1 MKNILALSLV
11 LYGND
16 YIDRFFKFTFK
27 TIIKNINN
35 LNKIKKFNI
44 KFIISTDNDSLK
56 KIKDNI
62 ETQINADI
70 RFLLINNIKDKYY
83 SVTKEQLCHLK
94 ITQDE
99 NIEYL
104 IFLYADIIFSQDSFK
119 NSIKYLVKNKK
130 TKAIC
135 TFALLLNEKN
145 KKFKKF
151 FYCLLRKKEDHL
163 KLLVSNKNM
172 IDKYH
177 QSFEENKLNFN
188 RSFFYLISNKNLFIK
203 TFHYHP
209 LIIRPNKKIRLE
221 NIEKQ
226 VYTLDNKFISKY
238 FLFNEIYVEEN
249 LKKVSSFSFDY
260 KSRFKFNKYENKISK
275 NLLREFNSL
284 FFALSAHEKTEIEN
298 QLFLSNT
305 INYTNDTSKN
315 NFFSNKLQH
324 TEIHNKYINIM
335 KKNTNSI
342 ALFSAINALIKNIK
356 PNYIVILFY
365 FLLLIVKFII
375 FKKYIIKVF
384 EILYKKKI
392 IMLNMKELNLI
403 CAILYATYIK
413 TILKKYFIIK

>member
-11 LYGND
+11 LYGDD

-44 KFIISTDNDSLK
+44 KFIISTDNGSLK

-62 ETQINADI
+62 ESQIKAEI
-70 RFLLINNIKDKYY
+70 RFLLINDIKDKYY
-83 SVTKEQLCHLK
+83 SVTKEQLYHLK
-94 ITQDE
+94 ISQDE

-119 NSIKYLVKNKK
+119 NSIKYLVKNKR

-145 KKFKKF
+145 KKFKTF
-151 FYCLLRKKEDHL
+151 FNCLLKKNEDHL

-177 QSFEENKLNFN
+177 QTFEENKLNFN

-209 LIIRPNKKIRLE
+209 LIIRPDKKINLD
-221 NIEKQ
+221 NIEKKI
-226 VYTLDNKFISKY
+226 YTLDNKFISEY
-238 FLFNEIYVEEN
+238 FLFNKIYVEKN
-249 LKKVSSFSFDY
+249 LKKISSFSFDY
-260 KSRFKFNKYENKISK
+260 KSRVKFKKYKNKISR
-275 NLLREFNSL
+275 NLLREFNSVFL
-284 FFALSAHEKTEIEN
+284 AVSAYEKTEIEN

-305 INYTNDTSKN
+305 IYYTNDTSKN

-324 TEIHNKYINIM
+324 KEIHNKYTNTI
-335 KKNTNSI
+335 KKNTNLI
-342 ALFSAINALIKNIK
+342 ALFFTINDLIKNTK

-365 FLLLIVKFII
+365 LLLFTMKPIFLNKYMLNVLKKNFQINNFKNIKYLNQMSALLYAMYIKTI
-375 FKKYIIKVF
+375 FKKYFTIK
-384 EILYKKKI
+384 
-392 IMLNMKELNLI
+392 
-403 CAILYATYIK
+403 
-413 TILKKYFIIK
+413 

>member
-11 LYGND
+11 LYGDD

-44 KFIISTDNDSLK
+44 KFIISTDNGSLK

-62 ETQINADI
+62 ESQINAET
-70 RFLLINNIKDKYY
+70 RFLLINDIKDKYY
-83 SVTKEQLCHLK
+83 SVTKEQLYHLK

-119 NSIKYLVKNKK
+119 NSIKHLVKNKR

-145 KKFKKF
+145 KKFKNF
-151 FYCLLRKKEDHL
+151 FYCLLKKKEDHL

-209 LIIRPNKKIRLE
+209 LIIRPNKKIKLE

-226 VYTLDNKFISKY
+226 IYTLDNKFISKY

-249 LKKVSSFSFDY
+249 LKKISSFSFDY
-260 KSRFKFNKYENKISK
+260 KSRFKFNNYKNKISK

-284 FFALSAHEKTEIEN
+284 FFALSAYEKTDIEN
-298 QLFLSNT
+298 QLFLGNT
-305 INYTNDTSKN
+305 INYTNNTSKN
-315 NFFSNKLQH
+315 NFFSNKSQY
-324 TEIHNKYINIM
+324 TEIHNKYTDII
-335 KKNTNSI
+335 KKI
-342 ALFSAINALIKNIK
+342 ANPISLFSAINVLIKNIK
-356 PNYIVILFY
+356 PNYIVIFFY
-365 FLLLIVKFII
+365 FLLIVMKQIYFNKYTLNVFNFFEKKIIFSNIKKLNLMCALLYAMYLKTI
-375 FKKYIIKVF
+375 FKKYFTIK
-384 EILYKKKI
+384 
-392 IMLNMKELNLI
+392 
-403 CAILYATYIK
+403 
-413 TILKKYFIIK
+413 